1 MRITK
6 RIIHSPSALNR
17 AVECIRITPKYPN
30 LHAYDKRVVDGAD
43 RRTYDE
49 IIYAMEHNEGMAKYC
64 SSVLPQEIGYI
75 IEHDG
80 MYFAVPFTQ
89 LKMFMRANRVNE
101 TEHSKYSIWA
111 ELSRDGK
118 LYMHNAEPTVESD
131 ETVFIYNKDPFE
143 MVHARLPIDK
153 TFRVFTDDGV
163 KTIRPKGDALI
174 YDTKLCNPELLP
186 VIEGVIV
193 DVSRYKKF
201 ID

>member
-6 RIIHSPSALNR
+6 RIIHSPSVLNR

-43 RRTYDE
+43 RRAYDE

-75 IEHDG
+75 VEHNG
-80 MYFAVPFTQ
+80 MYFAVPII
-89 LKMFMRANRVNE
+89 KMKAFMSKYRVFA
-101 TEHSKYSIWA
+101 TEHSKYDIWA
-111 ELSRDGK
+111 ELSAGK
-118 LYMHNAEPTVESD
+118 LYMHNAEPTVESN
-131 ETVFIYNKDPFE
+131 ETVFIYNKDSFE
-143 MVHARLPIDK
+143 MIPARLPIDK

-186 VIEGVIV
+186 VIDGVIV
-193 DVSRYKKF
+193 DVSGYKKF